1 MSKDRFTWRLGNVD
15 FLTVSM
21 ADSGLADLF
30 QHYLQGTNQPIN
42 CISVGGGV
50 AEYRFENIEAK
61 RNAVSGFTR
70 YVVGSILDGATPQR

>member
-1 MSKDRFTWRLGNVD
+1 MSDDRFTWNVGDVD

-21 ADSGLADLF
+21 ADNGLADLF
-30 QHYLQGTNQPIN
+30 QHYLAGTNQPIN

-50 AEYRFENIEAK
+50 AEYRFDNIEAK

-70 YVVGSILDGATPQR
+70 YVVGLILDGATPDR